1 MSATRTTL
9 RLLDDFPMLKYN
21 LEYGFGK
28 EVRSSLFFNLC
39 LYTHIFCDQEP
50 DKLMAALGVT
60 TNIIDQLYYPVE
72 KVGWLAENNLI
83 SGVDTNKWDT
93 ISSIFWVASIYLTLM
108 R

>member
-1 MSATRTTL
+1 M
-9 RLLDDFPMLKYN
+9 
-21 LEYGFGK
+21 
-28 EVRSSLFFNLC
+28 
-39 LYTHIFCDQEP
+39 
-50 DKLMAALGVT
+50 MAALGVT